1 MGTFDTLSPETMH
14 RGAKLFMDRGQ
25 VSTYSDALGMLQG
38 FRISIAVGH
47 DVASSE
53 AAQVAL
59 LTAVNAARRS
69 MLGGVDVAGCPDVP
83 VQTRLAPATE
93 LRRAIEILGGRL
105 VGAVDPTAPVLL
117 LGDVDAPA
125 SCGSALRMTWQGWSG
140 GVVPAAS
147 GIRLDE
153 TGNMHIAAVLAASIA
168 VGEVFQ
174 RLAGDCAYAGRR
186 SAGLSLWTPSHP
198 WTAPS
203 SWGPYASWLPSRLWL
218 IGLGN
223 LGQAYLWC
231 LGALPYASREDVRL
245 VLQDDDEI
253 QTSNDSTSM
262 LSHPRLIGH
271 LKTRAMA
278 VWAETIGFTTRL
290 EERRFGQWTQRS
302 DFADDPMVALCGVD
316 NAEARMV
323 LEEAKFPLVVEAGL
337 GAGPQGYRDWAV
349 HCFPGARF
357 ARDIWGR
364 VASQSATEDLSSL
377 PAYQAAQTAGLDPCG
392 VLRLASRT
400 VGVPFVGITA
410 AAMVIGELLR
420 RIHGGQSFDAL
431 AATMASLDDLECV
444 PALVSR
450 PWMYGCAIAR

>member
-1 MGTFDTLSPETMH
+1 MDASDFPTPETMH

-25 VSTYSDALGMLQG
+25 VANYSDALGILHG
-38 FRISIAVGH
+38 FRVGIAVGA
-47 DVASSE
+47 DVAFSE

-69 MLGGVDVAGCPDVP
+69 FLGGIDVAGCPDVSAKTP
-83 VQTRLAPATE
+83 LAAGTG
-93 LRRAIEILGGRL
+93 LRRAIEMLGGRL

-117 LGDVDAPA
+117 LGNVDAPA
-125 SCGSALRMTWQGWSG
+125 SCRSALRVTWQGWSG
-140 GVVPAAS
+140 GVVPSAS

-153 TGNMHIAAVLAASIA
+153 TGNMHTAAVLAAAIA

-174 RLAGDCAYAGRR
+174 KLAGDCAYAGRR
-186 SAGLSLWTPSHP
+186 NAGLSLWAPTHP
-198 WTAPS
+198 WTDSS
-203 SWGPYASWLPSRLWL
+203 SWGPEVLWLPSRLWL

-231 LGALPYASREDVRL
+231 LGALPYTSPEEVRL

-253 QTSNDSTSM
+253 QASNDSTSM
-262 LSHPRLIGH
+262 LSRSELIGQ

-278 VWAETIGFTTRL
+278 SWAEAIGFTTRL

-302 DFADDPMVALCGVD
+302 DLADDPAVALCGVD

-323 LEEAKFPLVVEAGL
+323 LENAKFPLVVEAGL

-349 HCFPGARF
+349 HCFPGDRL
-357 ARDIWGR
+357 ARDIWSR
-364 VASQSATEDLSSL
+364 VASQPATGDPSLL
-377 PAYQAAQTAGLDPCG
+377 PAYQAAQAAGLDSCG
-392 VLRLASRT
+392 VVRLASRT
-400 VGVPFVGITA
+400 VGVPFVGLTA
-410 AAMVIGELLR
+410 AAMVTGELLR

-431 AATMASLDDLECV
+431 AATMTSLDDLECV
-444 PALVSR
+444 PAQASQ
-450 PWMYGCAIAR
+450 PWMHGYASAR